1 VNTLSLCLPESL
13 HRHARSL
20 AKHEGI
26 SVTQLISSA
35 LDEKLAALE
44 TFDYIRARATRGS
57 LDKFRAIMAKLPSVS
72 PSATDV
78 LEED

>member
-26 SVTQLISSA
+26 SVSQLISSA
-35 LDEKLAALE
+35 PDEKLAALE
-44 TFDYIRARATRGS
+44 TFD
-57 LDKFRAIMAKLPSVS
+57 
-72 PSATDV
+72 
-78 LEED
+78 